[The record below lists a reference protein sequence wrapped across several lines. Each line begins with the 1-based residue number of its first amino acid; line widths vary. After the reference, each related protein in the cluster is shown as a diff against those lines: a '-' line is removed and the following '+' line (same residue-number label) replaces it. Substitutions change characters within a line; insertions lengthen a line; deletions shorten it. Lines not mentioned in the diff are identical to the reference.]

1 MNDHKVLYERTLTA
15 RFLFREAAR
24 TFRERFGRVV
34 AVGFVVALAAS
45 VLDGLFDEYLEHL
58 EDEVTGV
65 VAAAIVCVAV
75 VVTGVNSFGSTFLA
89 GVLDQTVGEH
99 QHGHRPVSLGQLFLA
114 IPFFTL
120 IGADLLVSLMRAA
133 GWVLLLVPG
142 VIAMTI
148 TAIVGPV
155 IMVEGRGAF
164 GAIRRSAQLTWPVFW
179 LVFRAV
185 TIPVLAEGV
194 FDELIT
200 SLPFLHGM
208 LAHVLTTVLLEM
220 PVAAFLALVEVTL
233 AYHLIERDRPGIISA
248 HS

>member
-1 MNDHKVLYERTLTA
+1 MDIDGSMEISFDAAQAMLFCRAGSMLLGNEAGQGRLG
-15 RFLFREAAR
+15 RFD
-24 TFRERFGRVV
+24 
-34 AVGFVVALAAS
+34 AV
-45 VLDGLFDEYLEHL
+45 VLDD
-58 EDEVTGV
+58 
-65 VAAAIVCVAV
+65 
-75 VVTGVNSFGSTFLA
+75 
-89 GVLDQTVGEH
+89 
-99 QHGHRPVSLGQLFLA
+99 R
-114 IPFFTL
+114 
-120 IGADLLVSLMRAA
+120 RAA
-133 GWVLLLVPG
+133 HR
-142 VIAMTI
+142 
-148 TAIVGPV
+148 
-155 IMVEGRGAF
+155 VEGRGAF